1 MPAWTKQTRLSITG
15 TAKAA
20 LLAIKAHPEF
30 VEGALSLANDYC
42 QQVSTVTE
50 MVSGIVDNVNT
61 DSIIS
66 FIDKTLELI
75 NDDSTVDG
83 GDCSTN
89 ETEKSTATAVE
100 STSTESTKSTP

>member
-83 GDCSTN
+83 GDDKA
-89 ETEKSTATAVE
+89 EKSTATAVE